1 MKLFTA
7 GQQVKHDNKL
17 WYITGF
23 KERDGKTIYRLKRG
37 CYTKEVDETEVETK

>member
-7 GQQVKHDNKL
+7 GQEVWYDGKL

-23 KERDGKTIYRLKRG
+23 KERDGKTIYCLKRG
-37 CYTKEVDETEVETK
+37 CYHKEVDETEVETK